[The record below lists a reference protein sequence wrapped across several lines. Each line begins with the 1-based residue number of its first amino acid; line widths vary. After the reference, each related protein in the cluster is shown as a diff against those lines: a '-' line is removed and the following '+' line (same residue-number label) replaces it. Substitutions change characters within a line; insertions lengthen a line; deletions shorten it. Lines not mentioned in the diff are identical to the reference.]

1 MVILELLI
9 VLLDCKLQCTQ
20 TNVGR
25 KCVFGDVVSNIENE
39 GLGSFSRT
47 DVLDIHVALHKENDD
62 VIEVVDLRMH
72 LAEKN

>member
-1 MVILELLI
+1 
-9 VLLDCKLQCTQ
+9 
-20 TNVGR
+20 VGR